1 MGPIQTLDEL
11 FGMLRR
17 RFPLIAAVFG
27 IAMAGALYFAYIQ
40 PYNYEASAVLQVESP
55 SVTGDAPTG
64 GVTTAQ
70 RLQLI
75 QQRLMAR
82 DNVLEMIETHGLF
95 PALRQLPDADRVQAL
110 TNVIRIDS
118 ISAIQQGYG
127 NDGRVALKALLGDRL
142 ALFVGL
148 DDPQKAADV
157 ANDLAARVVDQDL
170 RSRVAQAEES
180 LNFFAAE
187 EKRIG
192 EQMTK
197 LESEMAAFK
206 NDNDDALPDGLSFR
220 RDELSRLWEN
230 SLDLDQKIL
239 DLERELAAL
248 ESDNAIRIG
257 EGTPGA
263 NPVEEELRQLE
274 VELAQARRV
283 FAPGH
288 PEIQRLETRIE
299 AVTSGSGEARL
310 AAATRQRLM
319 VSSQIGALQAQK
331 NLLDERRVTI
341 ETAINRMP
349 EVERRLNS
357 YERRLRQLQDEH
369 SVVNRRRTEAETT
382 LKLQA
387 GQQTERFEVLEPAL
401 PPATPSSSKRKKI
414 VVFGFAASAGLA
426 MGIAFLLE
434 ILNPVMRSASQM
446 QRMLGLQPVVSIPE
460 ITPHKEGPR
469 KRRSVAFF
477 AVMAAALLLGS
488 FVALGL
494 PFS

>member
-11 FGMLRR
+11 IGMLRR

-27 IAMAGALYFAYIQ
+27 IAMAAALYFAYIQ
-40 PYNYEASAVLQVESP
+40 PYNYEAVAVLQVESP
-55 SVTGDAPTG
+55 SVSGESPTG

-82 DNVLEMIETHGLF
+82 DNVLEMIEAHGLF
-95 PALRQLPDADRVQAL
+95 PELRSLPDEDRVKAL
-110 TNVIRIDS
+110 TRAVRIDS
-118 ISAIQQGYG
+118 ISAVQQGYS
-127 NDGRVALKALLGDRL
+127 NDGRVASLIIT
-142 ALFVGL
+142 VGL
-148 DDPQKAADV
+148 DDAYKAAEL

-170 RSRVAQAEES
+170 QNRVAQAKES
-180 LNFFAAE
+180 LSFFEAE

-192 EQMTK
+192 DQMTA
-197 LESEMAAFK
+197 LESEMSKFK
-206 NDNDDALPDGLSFR
+206 NENDEALPDGLSFR

-248 ESDNAIRIG
+248 ETDNAIRIG

-274 VELAQARRV
+274 VDLAQARRV

-331 NLLDERRVTI
+331 NLLDERRTTI
-341 ETAINRMP
+341 ESAISRMP
-349 EVERRLNS
+349 EVERKLNTF
-357 YERRLRQLQDEH
+357 ERRLRQLQDEH

-387 GQQTERFEVLEPAL
+387 SQQTERFEVLEPAL
-401 PPATPSSSKRKKI
+401 PPASPSSSKRKKI
-414 VVFGFAASAGLA
+414 IVFGFVASAGLA
-426 MGIAFLLE
+426 FGIAFLLE

-460 ITPHKEGPR
+460 ITPHKESR
-469 KRRSVAFF
+469 AKRRIAAHLSVALAVGALGCF
-477 AVMAAALLLGS
+477 AS
-488 FVALGL
+488 LGL
-494 PFS
+494 PFT